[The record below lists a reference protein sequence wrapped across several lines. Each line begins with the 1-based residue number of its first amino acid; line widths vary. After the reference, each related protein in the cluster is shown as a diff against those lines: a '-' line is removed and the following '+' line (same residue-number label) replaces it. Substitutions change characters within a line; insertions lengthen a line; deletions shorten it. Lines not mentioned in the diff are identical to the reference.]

1 MLSFGQQR
9 CKMLCKS
16 ILLFLFS
23 FILIENAWSLS
34 VSPAELY
41 FEGNINENLCQEI
54 TITGEEGVIIEDR

>member
-1 MLSFGQQR
+1 
-9 CKMLCKS
+9 MLCKS